1 MNTHSTDYSFV
12 QREGEPEWVDFSV
25 TIAGTID
32 IETFL
37 GSVKAS
43 QSESAYQINN
53 VEKGLSI
60 SLLLKSLSPEIR
72 QEVIQNFLRSE
83 TETTIAAKMT

>member
-1 MNTHSTDYSFV
+1 MNNHSTDYSFV
-12 QREGEPEWVDFSV
+12 QREGEPEWVDFSI

-32 IETFL
+32 TETFL
-37 GSVKAS
+37 GAVKAS
-43 QSESAYQINN
+43 QSESAYQINS

-72 QEVIQNFLRSE
+72 CEVIQNFLKE
-83 TETTIAAKMT
+83 QAAE